1 MIICLLAMKRW
12 DQSSWYVLQQSCN
25 SGYKSL
31 RNGVQ
36 KFKPQSFIARDLIR
50 MYVTGDNSRVNLTFC
65 LQKKTLIRL
74 INRNNGV
81 IITTYQGIIDYQD
94 QLYEFQWHYLILDE
108 GHKIRNPDAQVTIAC
123 KRVS

>member
-1 MIICLLAMKRW
+1 
-12 DQSSWYVLQQSCN
+12 
-25 SGYKSL
+25 
-31 RNGVQ
+31 
-36 KFKPQSFIARDLIR
+36 